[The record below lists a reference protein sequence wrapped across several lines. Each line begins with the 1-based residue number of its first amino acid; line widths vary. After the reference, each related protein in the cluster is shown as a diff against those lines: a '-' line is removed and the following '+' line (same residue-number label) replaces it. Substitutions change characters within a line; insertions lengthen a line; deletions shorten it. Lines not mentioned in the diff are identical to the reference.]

1 MTGHLERR
9 SSLHSSQVLRGASPG
24 ARASRPQRVEG
35 PGCSKRAGRPRSR
48 GPRTCPAG
56 PRRSFAGYRGTAL
69 ALALALSS
77 LGGLGSATEAVAAST
92 IEEGRKIALDRK
104 KGNCMACHIIDGA
117 TLPGNIGPPLVAMK
131 ARFPDK
137 AKLRAQ
143 IWDSSQI
150 NPRTLMPPFGRHEI
164 LTEDEIDK
172 VVEFVHS
179 L

>member
-1 MTGHLERR
+1 M
-9 SSLHSSQVLRGASPG
+9 
-24 ARASRPQRVEG
+24 
-35 PGCSKRAGRPRSR
+35 GRL
-48 GPRTCPAG
+48 GK
-56 PRRSFAGYRGTAL
+56 TAL
-69 ALALALSS
+69 LVAVAVASVS
-77 LGGLGSATEAVAAST
+77 GLGSVTDAVAESVV
-92 IEEGRKIALDRK
+92 EEGREIALDRK
-104 KGNCMACHIIDGA
+104 KGNCMACHVIAGA

-137 AKLRAQ
+137 AKLREQ

-150 NPRTLMPPFGRHEI
+150 NPRSLMPPFGRHEI